1 MSKAVPS
8 TVAQSWAWG
17 SKIAVKKIRI
27 KLMLLIPFSLDLRT
41 NLRKNIEIEMPL
53 GENFAVNNVC
63 ENSSNEKLKIL
74 FRKFSYG

>member
-1 MSKAVPS
+1 ML
-8 TVAQSWAWG
+8 
-17 SKIAVKKIRI
+17 
-27 KLMLLIPFSLDLRT
+27 LML